1 MSTVVFI
8 RSLLI
13 KQGLSRLWWWLI
25 IRVF

>member
-25 IRVF
+25 IRVL